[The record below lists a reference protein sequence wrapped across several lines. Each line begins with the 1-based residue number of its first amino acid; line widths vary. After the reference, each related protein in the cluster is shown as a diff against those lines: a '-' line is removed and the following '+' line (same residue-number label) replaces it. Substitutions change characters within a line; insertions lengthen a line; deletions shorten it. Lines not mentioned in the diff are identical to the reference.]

1 MSTIQTVFGSKS
13 FLVKL
18 LDERHD
24 PQLKLLKPAEEGLDY
39 MIDPSGKAHF
49 FRALAI

>member
-24 PQLKLLKPAEEGLDY
+24 PQLKLLKPAEELSLIHIL
-39 MIDPSGKAHF
+39 IDRQVLVQVP
-49 FRALAI
+49 